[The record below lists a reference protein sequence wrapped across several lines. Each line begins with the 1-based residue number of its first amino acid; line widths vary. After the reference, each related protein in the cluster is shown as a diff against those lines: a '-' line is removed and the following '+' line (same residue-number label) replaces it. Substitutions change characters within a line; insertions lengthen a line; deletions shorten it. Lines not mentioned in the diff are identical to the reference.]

1 MLYPGL
7 VTSRQFCLASVVVR
21 ILHSPNSAPK
31 VSTLSITTGKLH
43 SRFAPQGVV
52 EGAGEGE
59 GPARPDV
66 DLVQGEAVLD
76 DGLRH
81 GAALLATALLLL
93 LRIRLSRWNFCPS
106 GSVFLDPIRMRR
118 IALRS
123 PCRPCIVIVRA
134 VAAHVLVRRVVAV
147 GFVRVE

>member
-81 GAALLATALLLL
+81 GAALLATALGLILDGLGSLLA
-93 LRIRLSRWNFCPS
+93 LSWFFSLS
-106 GSVFLDPIRMRR
+106 GLVLASYFAFFLASAIP
-118 IALRS
+118 
-123 PCRPCIVIVRA
+123 
-134 VAAHVLVRRVVAV
+134 
-147 GFVRVE
+147 

>member
-93 LRIRLSRWNFCPS
+93 LHFCPS
-106 GSVFLDPIRMRR
+106 GLVFLDPIRMRR